1 MEMKRRNFLHLST
14 LAVGT
19 IAMNSCTPAQ
29 EKSPEATPEKL
40 KPMTDNVIPISLRKE
55 KDELKKHSD
64 YLWNQK

>member
-29 EKSPEATPEKL
+29 ERSPETTPEQL
-40 KPMTDNVIPISLRKE
+40 KPMTDKLIPISLKE
-55 KDELKKHSD
+55 RQGK
-64 YLWNQK
+64 N